1 MVNNPNFSYSLLKNV
16 FLFMSVHNELLLQ
29 NNVNNEG
36 MENLKYVKHTGK
48 YSVDIKIAHN
58 IEQSASLDGRGL

>member
-29 NNVNNEG
+29 NNVNNEE
-36 MENLKYVKHTGK
+36 MENLKYLV
-48 YSVDIKIAHN
+48 
-58 IEQSASLDGRGL
+58 SLIILHIFLFLSWNSSF

>member
-16 FLFMSVHNELLLQ
+16 LLFMSVYNELLLQ

-36 MENLKYVKHTGK
+36 MENLKYL
-48 YSVDIKIAHN
+48 I
-58 IEQSASLDGRGL
+58 SLILFHI

>member
-1 MVNNPNFSYSLLKNV
+1 MVNNPNFSYLLLKNV

-36 MENLKYVKHTGK
+36 MENLKYL
-48 YSVDIKIAHN
+48 I
-58 IEQSASLDGRGL
+58 SLIILHIFLFLSWNSSF